1 MSGQISIAMSTS
13 SQVMNWYPT
22 PPWLPAA
29 QPPTIKVNGLAIQPS
44 NPPSSPTG
52 FQIVIFD
59 ITQTIPT
66 PASIL
71 VNQWLQVYPAEET
84 NNSWWNTYESIYF
97 GIVNNLLLYGNPE
110 NQLVVLASY
119 GLDANMAPD
128 NDALEFLMNDGAGQ
142 QVQTWVKTCD
152 PGSQVGNSTSWVSF
166 PANYLFVGFG
176 NIGYGRGS
184 EIYQIPQGSNTNV
197 ASTLNVTMQPDSRI
211 LKAA

>member
-13 SQVMNWYPT
+13 SQIMTWNST

-71 VNQWLQVYPAEET
+71 INQWLSVYPSQE
-84 NNSWWNTYESIYF
+84 NNNWWNTYDSIYS
-97 GIVNNLLLYGNPE
+97 GIVNNLLVYGNPE

-128 NDALEFLMNDGAGQ
+128 NDALEFLMNYGAGQ
-142 QVQTWVKTCD
+142 QLQTWMKTCD
-152 PGSQVGNSTSWVSF
+152 PGSQVDNPTSWVSY
-166 PANYLFVGFG
+166 PANYLFVGSG
-176 NIGYGRGS
+176 GIAYGHGS
-184 EIYQIPQGSNTNV
+184 EIYQAAQGSNTSV
-197 ASTLNVTMQPDSRI
+197 TSTLNVTMQPDTRVM
-211 LKAA
+211 KAA